1 MFKYLILLSLVHL
14 SFGQWQ
20 FNSFDVWENTQP
32 DEPIADVSFYYFI
45 LITIIKVSLSSINII
60 DCKYKP

>member
-1 MFKYLILLSLVHL
+1 MLKYLILFSFIGL

-32 DEPIADVSFYYFI
+32 KQPIADVSFII
-45 LITIIKVSLSSINII
+45 LI
-60 DCKYKP
+60 

>member
-1 MFKYLILLSLVHL
+1 MLKYLILLSFFHL

-32 DEPIADVSFYYFI
+32 KQLIADVSFIYLTKLLK
-45 LITIIKVSLSSINII
+45 LI
-60 DCKYKP
+60 